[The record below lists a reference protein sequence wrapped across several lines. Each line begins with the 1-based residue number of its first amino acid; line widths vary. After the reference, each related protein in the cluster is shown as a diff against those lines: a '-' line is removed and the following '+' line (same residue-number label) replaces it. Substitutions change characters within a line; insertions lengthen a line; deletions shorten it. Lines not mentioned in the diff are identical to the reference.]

1 MRFVIYGAGAIGG
14 VIGGRLF
21 EAGHD
26 VTLLARGDHLAALR
40 ADGLRLV
47 SADGAAVLQVPAAE
61 HPAEVDLA
69 PGDVVVLAMK
79 SQDTP
84 AALAALAATAP
95 DGVAVVCAQN
105 GVENERMALRIFPDV
120 YAMTVMCPATHLE
133 PGVVVAHSAPT
144 SGILDLGRY
153 PQGVDDTAV
162 AVAAALSGAT
172 FVSEARADV
181 MRWKYRK
188 LTLNLANAVVAL
200 CAASPD
206 IGTLLRFVRAEG
218 EAALAA
224 AGIDLVSVDEDR
236 ARRGELLTQRPIEGV
251 DRNGGSSWQS
261 LARGA
266 GSIETDFLTGEI
278 VLLGRLHGVPTPA
291 NELLQRLAV
300 RAAAAKEPP
309 GQHDAAELLAAIGQA
324 GQVGQAGQPSEA

>member
-26 VTLLARGDHLAALR
+26 VTLLARGGHLAALQ
-40 ADGLRLV
+40 AGGLRLV
-47 SADGAAVLQVPAAE
+47 SPEGAVVLPVPAAE

-84 AALAALAATAP
+84 AALAALEATAP
-95 DGVAVVCAQN
+95 EGVAVVCAQN
-105 GVENERMALRIFPDV
+105 GVENERVALRIFPDV

-162 AVAAALSGAT
+162 AVAAALTGAT

-200 CAASPD
+200 CAESPEA
-206 IGTLLRFVRAEG
+206 GTLLRLVRAEG

-224 AGIDLVSVDEDR
+224 AGIDLVSVDDDR
-236 ARRGELLTQRPIEGV
+236 ERRGDLLTQRPIEGV
-251 DRNGGSSWQS
+251 ARNGGSSWQS

-291 NELLQRLAV
+291 NALMQRLAN
-300 RAAAAKEPP
+300 AAAASKEPP
-309 GQHDAAELLAAIGQA
+309 GQHDAAELLAEIGA
-324 GQVGQAGQPSEA
+324 S